1 MTREVTRKKKRV
13 NTNRPPARTALLVS
27 LVALLFLH
35 SSASFAGKDKDL
47 KKHFGVIFGT
57 AWAPDDRPVY
67 GAKIQIHPV
76 GQKKPHW
83 QVVTD
88 QRGEFAQPVPPGP
101 ADFVVSGEAEVVKT
115 LDGKAQ
121 KKVKI
126 KGERT
131 VHVYG
136 EERQDISLR
145 LEEGQESDK

>member
-1 MTREVTRKKKRV
+1 M
-13 NTNRPPARTALLVS
+13 NTNRLTVRTALVAS
-27 LVALLFLH
+27 LLALLFVN
-35 SSASFAGKDKDL
+35 SSLAVDGKDKDL

-67 GAKIQIHPV
+67 GARIQIHPV

-88 QRGEFAQPVPPGP
+88 QHGEFAQPVPPGP
-101 ADFVVSGEAEVVKT
+101 ADFVVSGEAEVVRSI
-115 LDGKAQ
+115 DGKAQ
-121 KKVKI
+121 KKIKI

-145 LEEGQESDK
+145 LEE

>member
-1 MTREVTRKKKRV
+1 VTRKKKKV
-13 NTNRPPARTALLVS
+13 NTSRLTVRTTLVVSLLALLL
-27 LVALLFLH
+27 LVH
-35 SSASFAGKDKDL
+35 SSVAVYGKDDGKDKDKDL

-88 QRGEFAQPVPPGP
+88 QHGEFAQPVPPGP
-101 ADFVVSGEAEVVKT
+101 ADFVVSGEAEV
-115 LDGKAQ
+115 LRLIDGKAQ
-121 KKVKI
+121 KKIKI

-145 LEEGQESDK
+145 LEE

>member
-1 MTREVTRKKKRV
+1 MTMRGMRKKKRV
-13 NTNRPPARTALLVS
+13 NTSRVTVRTAFVVSLLALLVF
-27 LVALLFLH
+27 VH
-35 SSASFAGKDKDL
+35 SSVAVYGKDDGKDKDL

-76 GQKKPHW
+76 GQKRPHW

-88 QRGEFAQPVPPGP
+88 QHGEFAQPVPPGP
-101 ADFVVSGEAEVVKT
+101 ADFVVSGEAEVVRL

-121 KKVKI
+121 KKIKI

-145 LEEGQESDK
+145 LEE